1 MCRSLQ
7 AWKCVGEEMP
17 VCCAEAVAPRGIPVT
32 LAAAPA
38 EQPVRAGGAFCRAF
52 AALRQKGLARGRSKR
67 SFDGAAAQVAQL
79 PLIQNI
85 KVAGIKASVPFH
97 REIMAAG
104 AGGSAGGRRHSQQD
118 AQIILKIADTD
129 VIALLQLLIPDI
141 KNAAQK
147 PAIKLRRRCRA
158 GRDRG

>member
-7 AWKCVGEEMP
+7 AWKCVGEELP
-17 VCCAEAVAPRGIPVT
+17 VCCAEAVAPGGIPVT

-52 AALRQKGLARGRSKR
+52 AALCQKSLARGRSKC

-85 KVAGIKASVPFH
+85 KVAGIKAPVPFH
-97 REIMAAG
+97 REIWPQEPEEAQEV
-104 AGGSAGGRRHSQQD
+104 GGIPSRMRR
-118 AQIILKIADTD
+118 
-129 VIALLQLLIPDI
+129 
-141 KNAAQK
+141 
-147 PAIKLRRRCRA
+147 
-158 GRDRG
+158 